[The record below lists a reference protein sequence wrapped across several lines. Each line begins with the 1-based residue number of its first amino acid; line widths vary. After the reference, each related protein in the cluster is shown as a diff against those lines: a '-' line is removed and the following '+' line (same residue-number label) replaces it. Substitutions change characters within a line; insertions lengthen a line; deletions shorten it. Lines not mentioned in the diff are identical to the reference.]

1 MAALGRSITK
11 AQVFAASVR
20 LQLKGY
26 PQARKGAMY
35 LRAMDG
41 HTPSDCP
48 MGAVA
53 RSGWR
58 DMSSNRYLAAALNCA
73 LLSECPARVVCLE
86 RVSHRLE
93 RRQVN

>member
-1 MAALGRSITK
+1 
-11 AQVFAASVR
+11 
-20 LQLKGY
+20 
-26 PQARKGAMY
+26 
-35 LRAMDG
+35 
-41 HTPSDCP
+41 